1 MYGMRR
7 SWLDQ
12 VSKPSRLD
20 MVTETTIRQDWI
32 VGNMWWYEGT
42 SSWEATSYIVSW
54 AVSIVVQ
61 SMYSFN
67 LPCCLHCWNLLPV
80 VDVKRVT
87 CSWFWGPFGREK
99 NAFVLKI
106 GLFLENGVAFGG
118 SVWSFTTE
126 VQMKFKVF
134 DLYSCFPSF
143 GQVINFGSK
152 SFISVAVGFCNMW
165 KDDHSCRSRTTT

>member
-1 MYGMRR
+1 MCR

-12 VSKPSRLD
+12 LSKASRLD
-20 MVTETTIRQDWI
+20 VVRETTIRQDWI

-42 SSWEATSYIVSW
+42 SSWEATSYIMSW
-54 AVSIVVQ
+54 AVSRVVQ
-61 SMYSFN
+61 SMYSLN

-87 CSWFWGPFGREK
+87 CSWFWGPFGREN

-118 SVWSFTTE
+118 SVWSNNFTTE
-126 VQMKFKVF
+126 VQMKFKKF
-134 DLYSCFPSF
+134 DLCSGFPSF
-143 GQVINFGSK
+143 RQVINFGSK
-152 SFISVAVGFCNMW
+152 SFIAIAVGVCNMR
-165 KDDHSCRSRTTT
+165 KDDRCCRSRITT